1 MIKLIEKCAFVRFK
15 AGKKKQNSEA
25 ITMEERF
32 YGKLDY

>member
-15 AGKKKQNSEA
+15 AGKNQNSEA

>member
-1 MIKLIEKCAFVRFK
+1 MIKLIEKGAARFK
-15 AGKKKQNSEA
+15 AGEKKQNSEA